1 MAAGTVG
8 PGLRSMS
15 KYLHPREQVVTEIRH
30 HRVVLLKPLGILL
43 AVTVVALWIDA
54 STPDASLGTLP
65 RLAWATW
72 IAVAAWAVWQVFEW
86 RHTRVVVTSKRIML
100 FEGFITRRVS
110 MMPLSKVTDMSY
122 DLTVPGRIL
131 GYGHF
136 VLESAGQDQ
145 ALSSIDF
152 VPDPDGHYQDIIGQI
167 FGLEDEDGPDDGH
180 GHDLGDEDEPDEDD
194 RERRGR
200 ARRREQLRRRSHEED
215 AQRREEWELEKAR
228 RERRQRRA
236 DYLAQEQQEEL
247 HPPHLRT
254 GRGDPSIYRSA
265 DLVRRDRDADTGE
278 LPPYTEHDTGELPP
292 YDDDWRP

>member
-1 MAAGTVG
+1 MIGAEECGS
-8 PGLRSMS
+8 PS
-15 KYLHPREQVVTEIRH
+15 
-30 HRVVLLKPLGILL
+30 
-43 AVTVVALWIDA
+43 
-54 STPDASLGTLP
+54 TLP

-122 DLTVPGRIL
+122 DLTVLGRIL

-167 FGLEDEDGPDDGH
+167 FGLEDEDEPDDEH